1 MFHHEAPVYILGWQ
15 VGQVRQIIFE
25 RNPRRQILGHKFS
38 CTLPTGG
45 IKECDFIQVIV
56 IIPLVYIHT

>member
-25 RNPRRQILGHKFS
+25 RDPRRQILGHKFS

-45 IKECDFIQVIV
+45 IKECDFI
-56 IIPLVYIHT
+56 